1 VKKKEIKMR
10 KENGFWPN
18 SAELPRKYSADDFMG
33 YFKDFFT
40 DGVLGD
46 DSTKLQVTA
55 AGGMDITISPGT
67 AYADGHFFAPK
78 EAKTIALS
86 PSDTSYGR
94 IDLICIRVDYAKKT
108 VYFHVEEGLTASSPV
123 CPSVTRDG
131 NYYDLGIASVFVAA
145 NVTSI
150 RQGDITDLRYHND
163 YCGQVVGKI
172 ETIDTTTLFAQYEAQ
187 WELLKAACEND
198 AEGVIK
204 AWESLN
210 AVKKVCDVSPVNGN
224 VPLTMDNIAQGS
236 TYEKYLIQSGT
247 FSTTSAGPKTVT
259 FPKSYI
265 SAPIVIGVYIPKDTD
280 DSQYWRVGS
289 CNPVTVTKSSVTLT
303 YYRGT
308 SFTEPTNTYPATYRW
323 IAIGKV

>member
-1 VKKKEIKMR
+1 MR

-33 YFKDFFT
+33 YFKDFFS
-40 DGVLGD
+40 DGILGD

-67 AYADGHFFAPK
+67 AYADGRFFSPTA
-78 EAKTIALS
+78 AKTITIS
-86 PSDTSYGR
+86 PSDTSYAR

-108 VYFHVEEGLTASSPV
+108 VYFHVEEGLAASSPV

-131 NYYDLGIASVFVAA
+131 NYYDLGIASILVGA
-145 NVTSI
+145 NVTVVTQAQI
-150 RQGDITDLRYHND
+150 VDLRYHND

-172 ETIDTTTLFAQYEAQ
+172 ETIDTTALFAQYEAQ

-198 AEGVIK
+198 AEGVIN

-210 AVKKVCDVSPVNGN
+210 AVKKVCNVSPVNGN

-236 TYEKYLIQSGT
+236 NYEKYRIQSGT
-247 FSTTSAGPKTVT
+247 ITATSDDLITIT
-259 FPKSYI
+259 FPKAFNAPPLVWGVHHASATWDSATGTGYFGPVSI
-265 SAPIVIGVYIPKDTD
+265 SKTSA
-280 DSQYWRVGS
+280 
-289 CNPVTVTKSSVTLT
+289 TVRCR
-303 YYRGT
+303 RGT
-308 SFTEPTNTYPATYRW
+308 SSSAPSTASPVTFTW
-323 IAIGKV
+323 IAVGKV